1 MRGGKLASPLSH
13 RYAMP
18 DSPFCR
24 LRDIFPRPGEVF
36 PQRESPWHGGKVS
49 GQTAKLAGFARGSLF
64 EGAAAR
70 SAAEGVIQVQTPS
83 VIAARCHLPHG
94 GRLWQGGKVSGQS
107 AKLAGFARG
116 SPFGRAGRE
125 AA

>member
-1 MRGGKLASPLSH
+1 MRGGKLDGPLSH

-49 GQTAKLAGFARGSLF
+49 GQTVTPSGFARGSLF

-70 SAAEGVIQVQTPS
+70 RAAEGVIWVRTPS
-83 VIAARCHLPHG
+83 VKP
-94 GRLWQGGKVSGQS
+94 
-107 AKLAGFARG
+107 
-116 SPFGRAGRE
+116 
-125 AA
+125 